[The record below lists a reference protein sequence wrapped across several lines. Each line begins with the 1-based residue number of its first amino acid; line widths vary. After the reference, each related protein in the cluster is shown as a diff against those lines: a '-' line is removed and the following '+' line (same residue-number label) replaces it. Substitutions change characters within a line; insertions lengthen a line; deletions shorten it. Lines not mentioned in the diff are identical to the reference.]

1 MRGLRVTAAVSA
13 ASLVVGVLAACT
25 ASGPGP
31 TPVTTPAARPTA
43 NATTPPAAEPVLIAA
58 TAEPPRVER
67 RIVGADD
74 PGIAEQLYDI
84 NNELSARF
92 FDSLVQ
98 AEWRKDAE
106 PHAQVVLRGPVDE
119 AALQL
124 LDAAPLQVEVV
135 IVTDGPTWDESNAVT
150 MRLFDRLRLHDP
162 TGQAGG
168 HYDEVEGV
176 YSISYSAASPIDPDA
191 LAGLADGAA
200 VELWYGGSEVPP
212 GTGPQPTTRAE

>member
-1 MRGLRVTAAVSA
+1 M
-13 ASLVVGVLAACT
+13 
-25 ASGPGP
+25 
-31 TPVTTPAARPTA
+31 PAAT
-43 NATTPPAAEPVLIAA
+43 EPVLIAA
-58 TAEPPRVER
+58 TAEPPSVER

-84 NNELSARF
+84 DNALSARF

-98 AEWRKDAE
+98 AEWRKEAV

-135 IVTDGPTWDESNAVT
+135 IVTDGPTWDESNAV
-150 MRLFDRLRLHDP
+150 LLSLIDRLRADDT
-162 TGQAGG
+162 TGPIGG

-176 YSISYSAASPIDPDA
+176 YSVSYVAPGPIDPDA
-191 LAGLADGAA
+191 LAGLTGGAT

-212 GTGPQPTTRAE
+212 DSGPQ

>member
-1 MRGLRVTAAVSA
+1 MRGLRVVVAFSA

-25 ASGPGP
+25 ASGPGRAP
-31 TPVTTPAARPTA
+31 AATPAAVPTA

-58 TAEPPRVER
+58 TAAPPTVER
-67 RIVGADD
+67 RIVGAET
-74 PGIAEQLYDI
+74 PGIAEQLYDL

-98 AEWRKDAE
+98 AEWRQDVV

-135 IVTDGPTWDESNAVT
+135 IVTGGPTWEESNDVT
-150 MRLFDRLRLHDP
+150 MRLFDRLRRHDP

-176 YSISYSAASPIDPDA
+176 YSISYSAAGPIDPDA
-191 LAGLADGAA
+191 LAGLAGGAA
-200 VELWYGGSEVPP
+200 VELWYSGSEVPP
-212 GTGPQPTTRAE
+212 GTGPQPATRAE

>member
-1 MRGLRVTAAVSA
+1 MRGVRVAVAVCA

-25 ASGPGP
+25 ASGPAQAP
-31 TPVTTPAARPTA
+31 ATTPAAAPVT
-43 NATTPPAAEPVLIAA
+43 NATMPPDTEPLLIPA
-58 TAEPPRVER
+58 TAAPPTVER
-67 RIVGADD
+67 RIVGADT

-84 NNELSARF
+84 NNELSAHF

-106 PHAQVVLRGPVDE
+106 PHAQVVLRGPVDD

-135 IVTDGPTWDESNAVT
+135 IVTDGPTWDESHAVT

-176 YSISYSAASPIDPDA
+176 YSISYSAALPIDPDA
-191 LAGLADGAA
+191 LVGLADGAA
-200 VELWYGGSEVPP
+200 VELWYSGSEVPP
-212 GTGPQPTTRAE
+212 GIGPQPATRAE